1 MRALIEQNLDG
12 YAGSGDVYVI
22 RHLTSETGRTLNG
35 KKCRIMG
42 HNGKRLEVQL
52 LDDPNASREGYRLLP
67 RNLLPVRQAFVP
79 PPGPP
84 LDDGVLVRELR
95 AAMAH
100 TAVRDL
106 VGPDSE
112 RQDAQARVDYAR
124 RYVDQ
129 GQVPPPSKCVDPMC
143 PTPPH
148 SMLAVMAEFAPCCSG
163 DQVVDFHR
171 FASGTVGTGQEC
183 AVCMEAVTGHTPA
196 LGMPCGHVFHRAC
209 AGEWLANNDTCPTCR
224 FELGGPGVEYAEM
237 LADRDERVRIRLRE
251 WFISGMCDRCQAT
264 YQEADPLAVIKD
276 MATGAALLVPRSQL
290 GRG

>member
-1 MRALIEQNLDG
+1 
-12 YAGSGDVYVI
+12 
-22 RHLTSETGRTLNG
+22 
-35 KKCRIMG
+35 MG

-163 DQVVDFHR
+163 DQVVGKIAR
-171 FASGTVGTGQEC
+171 WASTE
-183 AVCMEAVTGHTPA
+183 M
-196 LGMPCGHVFHRAC
+196 RAWVL
-209 AGEWLANNDTCPTCR
+209 AGL
-224 FELGGPGVEYAEM
+224 
-237 LADRDERVRIRLRE
+237 DRAARLRYAVLPLRG
-251 WFISGMCDRCQAT
+251 SGRRSS
-264 YQEADPLAVIKD
+264 
-276 MATGAALLVPRSQL
+276 GAAW
-290 GRG
+290 